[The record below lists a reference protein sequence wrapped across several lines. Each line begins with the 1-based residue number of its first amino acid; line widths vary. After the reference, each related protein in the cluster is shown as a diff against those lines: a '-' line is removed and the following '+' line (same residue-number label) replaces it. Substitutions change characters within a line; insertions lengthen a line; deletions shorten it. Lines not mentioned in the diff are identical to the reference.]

1 MRRIL
6 LVVGARPNYM
16 KAASLLEAAPRHDLD
31 VRLVHTGQHYDAD
44 LTTLIEQDL
53 GLPPPHHRLEVGK
66 GRTPLGQLAALL
78 EGLPAILEA
87 ERAEL
92 VVVVGDVTST
102 LAGALVAA
110 KAGARPLPL
119 AHVEAGL
126 RSRDRDMPEELNRLL
141 TDQLA
146 DLLLCSEPSGV
157 EHLLAEGRGDACL
170 LLVGNT
176 MIDTLLRT
184 RPRAEQGTALAD
196 HGLAKGGYGLVT
208 LHRPSNVDDPAVLD
222 GLLDALGDVARR
234 LPLLFPVHP
243 RTRRKLEGRRR
254 PPGLV
259 LTDPQ
264 AYRPFLQLMANA
276 RLVLTDSGGVQE
288 ETTALGVPCLT
299 LREST
304 ERPATITWGTNRL
317 IGTRPEAIVGAALE
331 ALDRPPARG
340 AGPPLWDGRAGER
353 ICAALA
359 GYLTGG
365 AAGARAAAVALGAR
379 PAGGAES
386 R

>member
-1 MRRIL
+1 VTVARRVL
-6 LVVGARPNYM
+6 LIVGARPNYM
-16 KAASLLEAAPRHDLD
+16 KAASVLEAAPRHGLD
-31 VRLVHTGQHYDAD
+31 VRLVHTGQHWDPD
-44 LTTLIEQDL
+44 LTTLIEKDL

-66 GRTPLGQLAALL
+66 GRTQLQQLAALL

-87 ERAEL
+87 EQVEA
-92 VVVVGDVTST
+92 VIVVGDVTST

-110 KAGARPLPL
+110 KARARPIPL

-176 MIDTLLRT
+176 MIDTLLRA
-184 RPRAEQGTALAD
+184 RPRAEQGSALAD
-196 HGLAKGGYGLVT
+196 HGLRKGGYGLVT
-208 LHRPSNVDDPAVLD
+208 LHRPSNVDDPVVLD
-222 GLLDALGDVARR
+222 GLLDALGEVARR

-243 RTRRKLEGRRR
+243 RTRARLDGRPR
-254 PPGLV
+254 PPGLT

-264 AYRPFLQLMANA
+264 GYLPFLQLMAGA
-276 RLVLTDSGGVQE
+276 RLVLTDSGGIQE
-288 ETTALGVPCLT
+288 ETTALGVACLT

-331 ALDRPPARG
+331 VLDHPPAQG

-353 ICAALA
+353 ICAAVA
-359 GYLTGG
+359 GYLAGG
-365 AAGARAAAVALGAR
+365 TAAARAAAVALGAR
-379 PAGGAES
+379 AAT
-386 R
+386 